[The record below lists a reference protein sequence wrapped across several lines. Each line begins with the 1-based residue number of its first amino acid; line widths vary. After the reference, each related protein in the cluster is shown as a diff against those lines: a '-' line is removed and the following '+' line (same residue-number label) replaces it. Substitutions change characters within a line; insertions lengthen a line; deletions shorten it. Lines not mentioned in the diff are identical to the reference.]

1 MKSIHIASRVVLD
14 RRRFLRG
21 LGVGISLPLL
31 DAMRPAFAVPGSI
44 AGPPRRFVAMCAG
57 LGFHA
62 PFLIPQKAGRD
73 YEMTPYLDLLK
84 EHRDDFTI
92 LSGLSH
98 PEQNGNNGHASEL
111 TWLTSAKRPGLA
123 GFKNTIS
130 IDQVIANQIGLETR
144 YPYLALSNSNDS
156 LSWTDSGVEIPGES
170 SPARLFGQLFIEG
183 TAEEKARQVREL
195 KRGKSILD
203 TVRGEARRLHGEL
216 GHQDREKL
224 DEYLTSVRD
233 LESRLQVSEG
243 WVEHPKPRVDVAPLQ
258 DIQDKFDAIGKQ
270 RLVYDLIALALQ
282 TDSTRTITYRIGGMN
297 AVPTIEGV
305 TQDWHNLSHH
315 GRDEKKI
322 DELKIIEVEEF
333 RALNDFLARLKSRDE
348 EGGNLLDHTMVL
360 YGSNLGNASS
370 HSWKN
375 LPLLLAGGGFR
386 HGQHL
391 SHDPENN
398 AEFANLFVQLA
409 RQMGVEI
416 DSFGSSAKPG
426 ITGLEPA

>member
-1 MKSIHIASRVVLD
+1 
-14 RRRFLRG
+14 
-21 LGVGISLPLL
+21 
-31 DAMRPAFAVPGSI
+31 
-44 AGPPRRFVAMCAG
+44 MCAG

-62 PFLIPQKAGRD
+62 PFLIPQKTGRD
-73 YEMTPYLDLLK
+73 YELTPYLDLLK

-170 SPARLFGQLFIEG
+170 SPARMFGQLFIEG
-183 TAEEKARQVREL
+183 TAEEKARQARDL

-203 TVRGEARRLHGEL
+203 TVLGEARRLRGEL

-243 WVEHPKPRVDVAPLQ
+243 WVEHPKPKVDTAPLR

-270 RLVYDLIALALQ
+270 RLMYDLIVLALQ

-297 AVPTIEGV
+297 AVPTIQGV

-322 DELKIIEVEEF
+322 EELKIIEAEEF
-333 RALNDFLARLKSRDE
+333 RALNDFLARLKSRTE
-348 EGGNLLDHTMVL
+348 EGGNLLDQTMVL

-391 SHDPENN
+391 GHDPDNN

-416 DSFGSSAKPG
+416 DTFGSSAKPG